1 MVIIAPNG
9 AVLRIGSG
17 PMALGKIDPQ
27 SARAD
32 SGVEDEEISS
42 REVANSVGAQVRVA
56 RSRHGMTVAKVAQLT
71 GLSSGMLSK
80 VEHGNAFPS
89 LTTLHALSR
98 VFKVPMTFFFE
109 THQEERGCCYVKKDG
124 GLFIESRGSKVGHQ
138 YQLLGHGVGKE
149 YSVSP
154 YMIEF
159 NDTSEVF
166 PLFQHP
172 GVEFIHML
180 DGEMIYEHG
189 GKPYR
194 LCPGDSLFFEGTTAH
209 GPLELIEL
217 PIRFLSIIVESGAG
231 ESGRR

>member
-1 MVIIAPNG
+1 MDTV
-9 AVLRIGSG
+9 
-17 PMALGKIDPQ
+17 
-27 SARAD
+27 AD
-32 SGVEDEEISS
+32 VGEDSHRGVAHSI
-42 REVANSVGAQVRVA
+42 GAQVRVA
-56 RSRHGMTVAKVAQLT
+56 RNKHGLTVAKVAELT

-80 VEHGNAFPS
+80 VENGNAFPS

-109 THQEERGCCYVKKDG
+109 THQETQGCCYVKKDG

-149 YSVSP
+149 LSVSP
-154 YMIEF
+154 YMIEMT
-159 NDTSEVF
+159 DTSEVF

-180 DGEMIYEHG
+180 DGAMVYEHG

-194 LCPGDSLFFEGTTAH
+194 LSPGDSLFFEGPTAH
-209 GPLELIEL
+209 GPIELIKL
-217 PIRFLSIIVESGAG
+217 PIRFLSIIIEPGPDDRSQ
-231 ESGRR
+231 R

>member
-1 MVIIAPNG
+1 MT
-9 AVLRIGSG
+9 
-17 PMALGKIDPQ
+17 LGKIE
-27 SARAD
+27 SRSFLAD
-32 SGVEDEEISS
+32 SAVQGDEASS
-42 REVANSVGAQVRVA
+42 REVANSIGAQVRVA

-80 VEHGNAFPS
+80 VENGNAFPS

-109 THQEERGCCYVKKDG
+109 THQETQGCCYVKKDG

-138 YQLLGHGVGKE
+138 YQLLGHGVGE
-149 YSVSP
+149 EHSVSP
-154 YMIEF
+154 YMIEL

-189 GKPYR
+189 GKPYA
-194 LCPGDSLFFEGTTAH
+194 LSPGDSLFFEGTTAH
-209 GPLELIEL
+209 GPLELIKL
-217 PIRFLSIIVESGAG
+217 PIRFLSIIVESGASEG
-231 ESGRR
+231 GRR

>member
-1 MVIIAPNG
+1 MTLDKIETRSTLAG
-9 AVLRIGSG
+9 SVLE
-17 PMALGKIDPQ
+17 
-27 SARAD
+27 
-32 SGVEDEEISS
+32 EDEGSS
-42 REVANSVGAQVRVA
+42 REVANSIGAQVRVA

-71 GLSSGMLSK
+71 GLSPGMLSK

-98 VFKVPMTFFFE
+98 VFRVPMTFFFE
-109 THQEERGCCYVKKDG
+109 THQETQGCCYVKKNG

-149 YSVSP
+149 HSVSP
-154 YMIEF
+154 YMIEL

-194 LCPGDSLFFEGTTAH
+194 LSPGDSLFFEGTTAH
-209 GPLELIEL
+209 GPLELTQL

-231 ESGRR
+231 EAGRR

>member
-1 MVIIAPNG
+1 
-9 AVLRIGSG
+9 
-17 PMALGKIDPQ
+17 MALDKTDAPGQ
-27 SARAD
+27 TAD
-32 SGVEDEEISS
+32 TEETYDEGLG
-42 REVANSVGAQVRVA
+42 REVALSIGVQVRAA
-56 RSRHGMTVAKVAQLT
+56 RNRHGMTVARVAQLT

-80 VEHGNAFPS
+80 VENGNAFPS

-98 VFKVPMTFFFE
+98 VFQVPMTFFFE
-109 THQEERGCCYVKKDG
+109 THQETQGCCYVKKDG

-149 YSVSP
+149 LSVSP
-154 YMIEF
+154 YMIEL

-180 DGEMIYEHG
+180 GGEMVYEHG

-194 LCPGDSLFFEGTTAH
+194 LSPGDSLFFEGTTAH
-209 GPLELIEL
+209 GPVELIQL
-217 PIRFLSIIVESGAG
+217 PIRFLSIIVEPGPKDGS
-231 ESGRR
+231 

>member
-1 MVIIAPNG
+1 
-9 AVLRIGSG
+9 
-17 PMALGKIDPQ
+17 MALDKTDAPGLT
-27 SARAD
+27 AD
-32 SGVEDEEISS
+32 TEETYDEGLG
-42 REVANSVGAQVRVA
+42 REVALSLGVQVRAA
-56 RSRHGMTVAKVAQLT
+56 RNRHGMTVARVAQLT

-80 VEHGNAFPS
+80 VENGNAFPS

-98 VFKVPMTFFFE
+98 VFRVPMTFFFE
-109 THQEERGCCYVKKDG
+109 THQETQGCCYVKKDG

-149 YSVSP
+149 LSVSP
-154 YMIEF
+154 YMIEL

-180 DGEMIYEHG
+180 GGEMVYEHG

-194 LCPGDSLFFEGTTAH
+194 LSPGDSLFFEGTTAH
-209 GPLELIEL
+209 GPVELIQL
-217 PIRFLSIIVESGAG
+217 PIRFLSIIVEPGPKDGS
-231 ESGRR
+231 

>member
-1 MVIIAPNG
+1 MDTV
-9 AVLRIGSG
+9 
-17 PMALGKIDPQ
+17 
-27 SARAD
+27 AD
-32 SGVEDEEISS
+32 VGEDSHRGVAHSI
-42 REVANSVGAQVRVA
+42 GAQVRVA
-56 RSRHGMTVAKVAQLT
+56 RNKHGLTVAKVAELT

-80 VEHGNAFPS
+80 VENGNAFPS

-109 THQEERGCCYVKKDG
+109 THQETQGCCYVKKDG

-149 YSVSP
+149 LSVSP
-154 YMIEF
+154 YMIEMT
-159 NDTSEVF
+159 DTSEVF

-180 DGEMIYEHG
+180 DGAMVYEHG

-194 LCPGDSLFFEGTTAH
+194 LSPGDSLFFEGTTAH
-209 GPLELIEL
+209 GPIELIKL
-217 PIRFLSIIVESGAG
+217 PIRFLSIIIEPGPDDRSQ
-231 ESGRR
+231 R

>member
-1 MVIIAPNG
+1 
-9 AVLRIGSG
+9 
-17 PMALGKIDPQ
+17 MALDKTDAPGRTADTQENYDEGLGRDVAQ
-27 SARAD
+27 SI
-32 SGVEDEEISS
+32 GV
-42 REVANSVGAQVRVA
+42 QVRVA
-56 RSRHGMTVAKVAQLT
+56 RNRHGMTVARVAQLT

-80 VEHGNAFPS
+80 VENGNAFPS

-98 VFKVPMTFFFE
+98 VFRVPMTFFFE
-109 THQEERGCCYVKKDG
+109 THQETRGCCYVKKDG

-149 YSVSP
+149 LSVSP
-154 YMIEF
+154 YMIEL

-180 DGEMIYEHG
+180 GGEMVYEHG

-194 LCPGDSLFFEGTTAH
+194 LSPGDSLFFEGTTAH
-209 GPLELIEL
+209 GPVELIEL
-217 PIRFLSIIVESGAG
+217 PIRFLSLIVEPGPKDGA
-231 ESGRR
+231 

>member
-1 MVIIAPNG
+1 MTLDKIETRSTLAG
-9 AVLRIGSG
+9 SVLE
-17 PMALGKIDPQ
+17 
-27 SARAD
+27 
-32 SGVEDEEISS
+32 EDEGSS
-42 REVANSVGAQVRVA
+42 REVAKSIGAQVRVA

-71 GLSSGMLSK
+71 GLSPGMLSK

-98 VFKVPMTFFFE
+98 VFRVPMTFFFE
-109 THQEERGCCYVKKDG
+109 THQETQGCCYVKKNG

-149 YSVSP
+149 HSVSP
-154 YMIEF
+154 YMIEL

-194 LCPGDSLFFEGTTAH
+194 LSPGDSLFFEGTTAH
-209 GPLELIEL
+209 GPLELTQL

-231 ESGRR
+231 EAGRR

>member
-1 MVIIAPNG
+1 MT
-9 AVLRIGSG
+9 LD
-17 PMALGKIDPQ
+17 KTEPQ
-27 SARAD
+27 SLLAD
-32 SGVEDEEISS
+32 ASKEDYESSS
-42 REVANSVGAQVRVA
+42 REVAHSIGGQVRAA
-56 RSRHGMTVAKVAQLT
+56 RSRHGLTVAKVAELT

-80 VEHGNAFPS
+80 VENGNAFPS

-109 THQEERGCCYVKKDG
+109 THQETQGCCYVKKNG

-138 YQLLGHGVGKE
+138 YQLLGHGVGQAH
-149 YSVSP
+149 SVSP
-154 YMIEF
+154 YMIEL

-209 GPLELIEL
+209 GPVELVEL
-217 PIRFLSIIVESGAG
+217 PIRFLSIIVESGGG
-231 ESGRR
+231 EGVRR

>member
-1 MVIIAPNG
+1 MTLDKIETQSTLAG
-9 AVLRIGSG
+9 SVLE
-17 PMALGKIDPQ
+17 
-27 SARAD
+27 
-32 SGVEDEEISS
+32 EDEGSS
-42 REVANSVGAQVRVA
+42 REVANSIGAQVRVA

-71 GLSSGMLSK
+71 GLSPGMLSK

-98 VFKVPMTFFFE
+98 VFRVPMTFFFE
-109 THQEERGCCYVKKDG
+109 THQETQGCCYVKKNG

-149 YSVSP
+149 HSVSP
-154 YMIEF
+154 YMIEL

-194 LCPGDSLFFEGTTAH
+194 LSPGDSLFFEGTTAH
-209 GPLELIEL
+209 GPLELTQL

-231 ESGRR
+231 EAGRR

>member
-1 MVIIAPNG
+1 
-9 AVLRIGSG
+9 
-17 PMALGKIDPQ
+17 
-27 SARAD
+27 
-32 SGVEDEEISS
+32 
-42 REVANSVGAQVRVA
+42 
-56 RSRHGMTVAKVAQLT
+56 
-71 GLSSGMLSK
+71 MLSK
-80 VEHGNAFPS
+80 VENGNAFPS

-109 THQEERGCCYVKKDG
+109 THQETQGCCYVKKDG

-138 YQLLGHGVGKE
+138 YQLLGHGVGQAH
-149 YSVSP
+149 SVSP
-154 YMIEF
+154 YMIEL

-180 DGEMIYEHG
+180 DGEMMYEHG

-209 GPLELIEL
+209 GPVELVEL
-217 PIRFLSIIVESGAG
+217 PIRFLSIIVESGGG
-231 ESGRR
+231 EGARR

>member
-1 MVIIAPNG
+1 MTLDKTETRSVLPESG
-9 AVLRIGSG
+9 A
-17 PMALGKIDPQ
+17 AN
-27 SARAD
+27 
-32 SGVEDEEISS
+32 DENSS
-42 REVANSVGAQVRVA
+42 REVANSIGAQARVA
-56 RSRHGMTVAKVAQLT
+56 RSRHGLTVAKVAELT
-71 GLSSGMLSK
+71 GLSPGMLSK
-80 VEHGNAFPS
+80 VENGNAFPS

-109 THQEERGCCYVKKDG
+109 THQETQGCCYVKKNG

-138 YQLLGHGVGKE
+138 YQLLGHGVGQAH
-149 YSVSP
+149 SVSP
-154 YMIEF
+154 YMIEL

-209 GPLELIEL
+209 GPVELVEL
-217 PIRFLSIIVESGAG
+217 PIRFLSIIVESGGG
-231 ESGRR
+231 EGARR

>member
-1 MVIIAPNG
+1 
-9 AVLRIGSG
+9 
-17 PMALGKIDPQ
+17 MALEKTDTHGLTADTDGPQ
-27 SARAD
+27 
-32 SGVEDEEISS
+32 EESLG
-42 REVANSVGAQVRVA
+42 REVAESIGVQVRAA
-56 RSRHGMTVAKVAQLT
+56 RNRHGFTVAKVAQLT

-80 VEHGNAFPS
+80 VENCNAFPS

-98 VFKVPMTFFFE
+98 VFRVPMTFFFE
-109 THQEERGCCYVKKDG
+109 THQETQGCCYVKKDG

-149 YSVSP
+149 LSVSP

-180 DGEMIYEHG
+180 AGEMVYEHG
-189 GKPYR
+189 GKPYQ
-194 LCPGDSLFFEGTTAH
+194 LSPGDSLFFEGTTAH
-209 GPLELIEL
+209 GPVELAQL
-217 PIRFLSIIVESGAG
+217 PIRFLSIIVEPGPKDNA
-231 ESGRR
+231 

>member
-1 MVIIAPNG
+1 MTLDKIEARG
-9 AVLRIGSG
+9 AL
-17 PMALGKIDPQ
+17 ADP
-27 SARAD
+27 AVD
-32 SGVEDEEISS
+32 DDESSS
-42 REVANSVGAQVRVA
+42 REVANSIGAQVRVA

-71 GLSSGMLSK
+71 GLSPGMLSK
-80 VEHGNAFPS
+80 VENGNAFPS

-109 THQEERGCCYVKKDG
+109 THQETQGCCYVKKDG

-149 YSVSP
+149 QSVSP

-209 GPLELIEL
+209 GPVELIAL
-217 PIRFLSIIVESGAG
+217 PIRFLSIIIEPGASESVQ
-231 ESGRR
+231 R